1 MMFLAFRTAI
11 PSVDSDF
18 RCQDVLRGGQT
29 SGLIAAATIGWSQFP
44 DPPSNSARNP
54 PVLGFDLTNT
64 HTRRDRP
71 AGDYLQQLAGCGD
84 VAKWFPA
91 ERRIEIATPDMDL
104 FLVSD
109 KQLAALAVRQ
119 LPTAA

>member
-1 MMFLAFRTAI
+1 MRAVAST
-11 PSVDSDF
+11 VDDL
-18 RCQDVLRGGQT
+18 RQADVQV
-29 SGLIAAATIGWSQFP
+29 P
-44 DPPSNSARNP
+44 AR
-54 PVLGFDLTNT
+54 LHRIIWD
-64 HTRRDRP
+64 TRRDRP